1 MYFAVERQDFVYVFG
16 RRKCCGCLR
25 YNVTSA
31 LEISSVK
38 VNATFLVQVVSRL
51 SKPVHVNTYMKGA

>member
-1 MYFAVERQDFVYVFG
+1 MERQDFGFG

-25 YNVTSA
+25 YNVTRT
-31 LEISSVK
+31 LEISPVK
-38 VNATFLVQVVSRL
+38 VNATFLVQVDSRL